1 VRSAWRPTRRCGPGW
16 RVGLGRAGDDAG
28 DQPDVDRFAFQRP
41 DTGLVDRVGP
51 ELLDQP
57 EEPVDLAHLG
67 PWQRDV
73 EQRRGVGP
81 DRGSVA
87 GGHRLELVEVAH
99 RVDGDLR
106 RQVRLVG
113 GSAARGLFG
122 VDLDHLP
129 AEEDLDEAAVDADGD
144 ALADQR
150 PRDRIQRLGDLDVMV
165 TMHLRDRPSRGVVH
179 LGRCREQQVRFLE
192 REHLGRAGTDGAV
205 DPHAGLD
212 PTPVERTSLR
222 VGEVGELLAGE
233 ERVAHVGDGPLHAWL
248 GRSRQLHPMQ
258 RMALE
263 LCG

>member
-1 VRSAWRPTRRCGPGW
+1 
-16 RVGLGRAGDDAG
+16 
-28 DQPDVDRFAFQRP
+28 
-41 DTGLVDRVGP
+41 LVDRVGP

-192 REHLGRAGTDGAV
+192 REHLGRAGADGAV

-222 VGEVGELLAGE
+222 VGQVGELLAGE